1 MSREQKSHQLL
12 IEAIVKEMQH
22 VVGDVAVVQA
32 NAVPAL
38 AMTKKRIVPKS
49 QQAII
54 TELVERYKRLIG
66 PVAITIAK
74 RAAQKAAQ
82 KHKGL
87 KIPGVLK

>member
-1 MSREQKSHQLL
+1 MAREYQSL

-38 AMTKKRIVPKS
+38 VATEKRVMPKN
-49 QQAII
+49 QKTI
-54 TELVERYKRLIG
+54 TIELVGRYKRLIG

-74 RAAQKAAQ
+74 RAAQKVAQ
-82 KHKGL
+82 KYKGL